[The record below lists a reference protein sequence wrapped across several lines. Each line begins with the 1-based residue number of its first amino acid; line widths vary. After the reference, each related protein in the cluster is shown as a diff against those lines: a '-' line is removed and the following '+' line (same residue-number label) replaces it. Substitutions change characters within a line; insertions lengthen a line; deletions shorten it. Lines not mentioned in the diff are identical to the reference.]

1 MHRSDQPNQP
11 IGHQDLGSERRV
23 THPCVRQLCFASVW
37 SAVWHT
43 VRTPPT
49 ALSSITFAP
58 MADLPTAA
66 ISSPRVAILT
76 ERHSGVKKTL
86 TSVCNCK
93 AVSFLVQGTAFLVPL
108 PRGRFSMTHTLVP
121 WRAREDSFL
130 LALSSLITTINLF
143 PFKATSSRLLQ
154 TIHGLILF

>member
-1 MHRSDQPNQP
+1 MFILFPLPLALGGCEEVHRSDQPNQP

-58 MADLPTAA
+58 MADLPTVA

-86 TSVCNCK
+86 YFCMQ
-93 AVSFLVQGTAFLVPL
+93 LQGCF
-108 PRGRFSMTHTLVP
+108 F
-121 WRAREDSFL
+121 F
-130 LALSSLITTINLF
+130 
-143 PFKATSSRLLQ
+143 SSRHCFSRAPPKRTFLYDP
-154 TIHGLILF
+154 HPSSMEG